1 MVSEIARHLQLQMPS
16 TNLAKIQVQSAAK
29 GNLNTLVIS
38 QQLEVACWQVEH
50 SLSARFT
57 PALAETTERFKQEI
71 LSKIT
76 SARASRFRQ
85 VQIPSC
91 LQLRQPLSDT
101 QCSIPPASL
110 APQSLGQSPHVNRY
124 LALCPLGTGPLHLR
138 NHAVFVEVEA
148 NMFLQTSLASMM
160 KLFHRRN

>member
-57 PALAETTERFKQEI
+57 PALAETTERFQQEI
-71 LSKIT
+71 VSKIT
-76 SARASRFRQ
+76 AAASDKFRF
-85 VQIPSC
+85 
-91 LQLRQPLSDT
+91 LLT
-101 QCSIPPASL
+101 CSFDSL
-110 APQSLGQSPHVNRY
+110 
-124 LALCPLGTGPLHLR
+124 
-138 NHAVFVEVEA
+138 
-148 NMFLQTSLASMM
+148 
-160 KLFHRRN
+160 